1 MKDLCKNLMLKL
13 MSEGVSDRL
22 KKKKNRRQGAK
33 IVGHKDIKARKKEKQ
48 CMVEVGAPSR
58 KAWLE
63 FGEEWGRAR
72 AGMNRVFRNDMDVHL
87 DLILK
92 AVKIQ

>member
-1 MKDLCKNLMLKL
+1 MI
-13 MSEGVSDRL
+13 GL
-22 KKKKNRRQGAK
+22 KKKPNRRQGVK
-33 IVGHKDIKARKKEKQ
+33 IVGHKNIKTRKKEKQ
-48 CMVEVGAPSR
+48 CMVEVGAPSS

-63 FGEEWGRAR
+63 FGEEEWGRAR
-72 AGMNRVFRNDMDVHL
+72 AGMNKVFRNDMDVHL